1 MTNYGARYYQK
12 LQDLSRAQRIDM
24 QSLVRLYAQQR
35 LLYRISVS
43 DVGAEFCLKGGLML
57 AAWNGGEL
65 FRSTDDIDLNGFG
78 IGGIEEIERA
88 IRTAIAA
95 EVPEDGVTF
104 DLNSLT
110 VKKDRGEGII
120 PGGKV
125 QLVAQ
130 LHTARIPLAIDVG
143 FGNVIT
149 PFAEEVEIPTLLSDL
164 LPSPRVYG
172 YPLET
177 IVAEKLHAM
186 AQHGLANTRLKDYY
200 DVWRILHKYDFECLE
215 LARAI
220 DATFKQQDREIAVN
234 LPALTNAFAARG
246 ERDWK
251 AFLKKTV
258 YKDEVTL
265 SEVMPQLREF
275 LTAPIMAAIDLRQGR
290 PVEPL
295 EWRHESGWVEQAY
308 DQIRDAEPFDPSM

>member
-12 LQDLSRAQRIDM
+12 LQDLSRSQRIDM
-24 QSLVRLYAQQR
+24 QALVRLYAQQR

-57 AAWNGGEL
+57 AAYNGGEL

-78 IGGIEEIERA
+78 FGGIDEIERA
-88 IRTAIAA
+88 IRIAISAD
-95 EVPEDGVTF
+95 VPEDGVVF
-104 DLNSLT
+104 DGSSLT

-125 QLVAQ
+125 QLFAQ

-149 PFAEEVEIPTLLSDL
+149 PFAEEIDIPTLLSDL

-200 DVWRILHKYDFECLE
+200 DVWRIQNKYDFDGLD
-215 LARAI
+215 LSNAI
-220 DATFKQQDREIAVN
+220 TATFHQQGRKLVVN
-234 LPALTNAFAARG
+234 MPALSDAFALRG

-265 SEVMPQLREF
+265 SQVMPQIREF
-275 LTAPIMAAIDLRQGR
+275 LVPPIETALGLAPAMEWFHDRGWVQ
-290 PVEPL
+290 PVF
-295 EWRHESGWVEQAY
+295 ESGLDEGEA
-308 DQIRDAEPFDPSM
+308 AGLSM

>member
-12 LQDLSRAQRIDM
+12 LQDLSRSQGIDM
-24 QSLVRLYAQQR
+24 QTLVRLYAQQR

-57 AAWNGGEL
+57 AAYNGGEL

-78 IGGIEEIERA
+78 IGGIDEIERA
-88 IRTAIAA
+88 IRIAIAA
-95 EVPEDGVTF
+95 PVPEDGVAF
-104 DLNSLT
+104 DGSSLT

-200 DVWRILHKYDFECLE
+200 DVWRIQSRYDFEGSE
-215 LARAI
+215 LSKAI
-220 DATFKQQDREIAVN
+220 TATFRQQDRKLVVN
-234 LPALTNAFAARG
+234 MPALSDAFALRG

-265 SEVMPQLREF
+265 SQVMPQIREF
-275 LTAPIMAAIDLRQGR
+275 LVPPMETALGLAPAMDWFHDRGWLL
-290 PVEPL
+290 PVREM
-295 EWRHESGWVEQAY
+295 E
-308 DQIRDAEPFDPSM
+308 FDEDEVPSLSM

>member
-12 LQDLSRAQRIDM
+12 LQDISRSQRIDM
-24 QSLVRLYAQQR
+24 QALVRLYAQQR

-43 DVGAEFCLKGGLML
+43 DVGTEFCLKGGLML
-57 AAWNGGEL
+57 AYYNGGEL

-78 IGGIEEIERA
+78 IGGIDEIERA
-88 IRTAIAA
+88 IRIAISAD
-95 EVPEDGVTF
+95 VPEDGVTF
-104 DLNSLT
+104 DAGTLT

-125 QLVAQ
+125 QLVAN

-149 PFAEEVEIPTLLSDL
+149 PFAEEVEIPTLLSNL
-164 LPSPRVYG
+164 LPSPRISG
-172 YPLET
+172 YPLTT

-200 DVWRILHKYDFECLE
+200 DVWRIQRDYEMDG
-215 LARAI
+215 AI
-220 DATFKQQDREIAVN
+220 LSQAIAATFAQQNRELKSN
-234 LPALTNAFAARG
+234 LPALTDTFAARA

-258 YKDEVTL
+258 YKDQVAL
-265 SEVMPQLREF
+265 SEIMPEVREF
-275 LTAPIMAAIDLRQGR
+275 LVPAIRMALGEVPALDWDPEAGWT
-290 PVEPL
+290 EPL
-295 EWRHESGWVEQAY
+295 Y
-308 DQIRDAEPFDPSM
+308 DPEPDEAPALSM

>member
-12 LQDLSRAQRIDM
+12 LQDLARSQRIDM

-43 DVGAEFCLKGGLML
+43 DVGGEFCLKGGLML
-57 AAWNGGEL
+57 AAYNGGEL

-78 IGGIEEIERA
+78 MGGIEEIERA
-88 IRTAIAA
+88 IRTAIDA
-95 EVPEDGVTF
+95 EVPDDGVVF
-104 DLNSLT
+104 DVSSLT

-125 QLVAQ
+125 QLVAHV
-130 LHTARIPLAIDVG
+130 HTARIQLAIDVG

-149 PFAEEVEIPTLLSDL
+149 PFAEEVEIPTLLSDF
-164 LPSPRVYG
+164 LPSPRISA

-200 DVWRILHKYDFECLE
+200 DIWRIQGAYEFDGALLSQ
-215 LARAI
+215 AI
-220 DATFKQQDREIAVN
+220 SATFEQQNRPLKAD
-234 LPALTNAFAARG
+234 LPALSDIFAIRA
-246 ERDWK
+246 EKDWK

-258 YKDEVTL
+258 FKDEITL
-265 SEVMPQLREF
+265 GEVMPQLREF
-275 LTAPIMAAIDLRQGR
+275 LLPAIEAALGKAPALDWT
-290 PVEPL
+290 P
-295 EWRHESGWVEQAY
+295 ESGWHQAAPSHE
-308 DQIRDAEPFDPSM
+308 DETAPSPSM